1 MARRSKSPA
10 GGRQRQPRDRDPVAA
25 ARRLAGLGLHT
36 WRRFR
41 GDRCLAVAASLSY
54 TTLLAIVPLAAVGLA
69 TFSAFPVF
77 DGVQETL
84 QKFLFSN
91 FVPAAGEIVRE
102 NFTKFVANTGQLTAI
117 GIVFLTIT
125 ALMLLS
131 TIEESFNV
139 IWRQSVPRRL
149 TIRLMT
155 YWAILTLTPL
165 LIGGSL
171 ALSSYIFTI
180 TEVLRIEAFEGP
192 LGALVRILPFVL
204 SAIGFALLY
213 VIMPNR
219 QVRWRHALAAGVT
232 AAALLQVLKFI
243 FVLYVTNFPSF
254 ETIYGAVSAIPL
266 FLIWTYVTWCTV
278 LVGAELCASIP
289 EWRLDGQR
297 AQAPALD
304 PAGRLASA
312 LSVLA
317 ALSGGRSQETARTY
331 EALADE
337 ALAEAAGVDPGHAA
351 ALFER
356 LIAARY
362 LARTAEDNLVLC
374 RDLGASSLYDLAD
387 AMGLMLGAGAPGKDD
402 PSWRQRLGRIVEE
415 AEKSNRRLM
424 AARLGS
430 LFEENLPSGG
440 KPHPRAQKKRPG

>member
-1 MARRSKSPA
+1 MTGRSKYLTTA
-10 GGRQRQPRDRDPVAA
+10 RDLGG
-25 ARRLAGLGLHT
+25 LALHA

-77 DGVQETL
+77 EGVQETL

-102 NFTKFVANTGQLTAI
+102 NLTKFVANTGQLTAI
-117 GIVFLTIT
+117 GIVILAVT

-149 TIRLMT
+149 TIRLIT

-180 TEVLRIEAFEGP
+180 TQVLRIEAFEGP
-192 LGALVRILPFVL
+192 LGGLVRILPFVL
-204 SAIGFALLY
+204 SAVGFAFLY

-219 QVRWRHALAAGVT
+219 QVRWRHALAGGVT
-232 AAALLQVLKFI
+232 AAVLFQVLKFI

-266 FLIWTYVTWCTV
+266 FLIWMYVTWCTV

-297 AQAPALD
+297 ARAPALD

-317 ALSGGRSQETARTY
+317 ALSSEQAEESRRT
-331 EALADE
+331 DE
-337 ALAEAAGVDPGHAA
+337 ALAEAAGVDPGHAT

-362 LARTAEDNLVLC
+362 LARTADDHLVLC
-374 RDLGASSLYDLAD
+374 RDLGASSLYDFAH
-387 AMGLMLGAGAPGKDD
+387 AMGLMLNAGAPGKDD
-402 PSWRQRLGRIVEE
+402 PPWRRRLGQIVAQ
-415 AEKSNRRLM
+415 AEKSNHRLM
-424 AARLGS
+424 KARLGS
-430 LFEENLPSGG
+430 LFEQTSPSDK
-440 KPHPRAQKKRPG
+440 KPKPPEQKKRPG

>member
-1 MARRSKSPA
+1 MSRASKPPAGARR
-10 GGRQRQPRDRDPVAA
+10 RHLRDLDPVAA
-25 ARRLAGLGLHT
+25 ARDLAGLGLHA

-77 DGVQETL
+77 EGVQETV

-91 FVPAAGEIVRE
+91 FVPAAGEIVRQ
-102 NFTKFVANTGQLTAI
+102 NLTKFVANTGQLTAI
-117 GIVFLTIT
+117 GIVFLTVT

-180 TEVLRIEAFEGP
+180 TQVLRIEAFEGP
-192 LGALVRILPFVL
+192 MGALVRILPFVL
-204 SAIGFALLY
+204 SALGFAFLY
-213 VIMPNR
+213 VVMPNR
-219 QVRWRHALAAGVT
+219 QVRWRHALAGGL
-232 AAALLQVLKFI
+232 AAALLFQVLKFV

-266 FLIWTYVTWCTV
+266 FLIWMYVTWCTV

-289 EWRLDGQR
+289 EWRLEG
-297 AQAPALD
+297 AQARAPAPG

-317 ALSGGRSQETARTY
+317 ALSGERGDQARRG
-331 EALADE
+331 DE
-337 ALAEAAGVDPGHAA
+337 ALAQAAGLDPGHAA

-356 LIAARY
+356 LMAARY
-362 LARTAEDNLVLC
+362 LARTADDSLVLC
-374 RDLGASSLYDLAD
+374 RDLGACSLYDLAE
-387 AMGLMLGAGAPGKDD
+387 AMGLMLSAGAPGKGD
-402 PSWRQRLGRIVEE
+402 PPWRQRLAKIVGQ
-415 AEKSNRRLM
+415 AEKSNRKAM

-430 LFEENLPSGG
+430 LFEAPPQG
-440 KPHPRAQKKRPG
+440 QKKRPG

>member
-1 MARRSKSPA
+1 M
-10 GGRQRQPRDRDPVAA
+10 RDF
-25 ARRLAGLGLHT
+25 AGLALHAS
-36 WRRFR
+36 RRFR

-77 DGVQETL
+77 EGVQETL

-102 NFTKFVANTGQLTAI
+102 NLTKFVANTGQLTAI
-117 GIVFLTIT
+117 GIVILTVT

-180 TEVLRIEAFEGP
+180 TQVLRIEAFEGP

-204 SAIGFALLY
+204 SVVGFAFLY
-213 VIMPNR
+213 VVMPNR
-219 QVRWRHALAAGVT
+219 QVRWRHALAGGVT
-232 AAALLQVLKFI
+232 AAVLFQVLKFL

-266 FLIWTYVTWCTV
+266 FLIWMYVTWCTV

-297 AQAPALD
+297 ARAPALD

-317 ALSGGRSQETARTY
+317 ALSSERVEETRRT
-331 EALADE
+331 DE

-351 ALFER
+351 ALFNR

-362 LARTAEDNLVLC
+362 LARTADDSLVLC
-374 RDLGASSLYDLAD
+374 RDLGASSLYDFAE
-387 AMGLMLGAGAPGKDD
+387 AMGLVLSAGAPGKRD
-402 PSWRQRLGRIVEE
+402 PPWRQRLTKIVGQ
-415 AEKSNRRLM
+415 AEKSNRKLM
-424 AARLGS
+424 TARLGW
-430 LFEENLPSGG
+430 LFENMPPSGS
-440 KPHPRAQKKRPG
+440 KPQPLAQKKRPS

>member
-1 MARRSKSPA
+1 M
-10 GGRQRQPRDRDPVAA
+10 RDF
-25 ARRLAGLGLHT
+25 AGLALHAS
-36 WRRFR
+36 RRFR

-77 DGVQETL
+77 EGVQETL

-102 NFTKFVANTGQLTAI
+102 NLTKFVANTGQLTAI
-117 GIVFLTIT
+117 GIVILTVT

-139 IWRQSVPRRL
+139 IWRQSAPRRL

-180 TEVLRIEAFEGP
+180 TQVLRIEAFEGP
-192 LGALVRILPFVL
+192 LGGLVRILPFVL
-204 SAIGFALLY
+204 SAVGFAFLY

-219 QVRWRHALAAGVT
+219 QVRWRHALAGGVT
-232 AAALLQVLKFI
+232 AAVLFQVLKFL

-266 FLIWTYVTWCTV
+266 FLIWMYVTWCTV

-297 AQAPALD
+297 ARAPALD

-317 ALSGGRSQETARTY
+317 ALSSERVEETRRT
-331 EALADE
+331 DE

-351 ALFER
+351 ALFNR

-362 LARTAEDNLVLC
+362 LARTADDSLVLC
-374 RDLGASSLYDLAD
+374 RDLGASSLYDFAE
-387 AMGLMLGAGAPGKDD
+387 AMGLVLSAGAPGKRD
-402 PSWRQRLGRIVEE
+402 PPWRQRLTKIVGQ
-415 AEKSNRRLM
+415 AEKSNRKLM
-424 AARLGS
+424 TARLGW
-430 LFEENLPSGG
+430 LFENMPPSGS
-440 KPHPRAQKKRPG
+440 KPQPLAQKKRPS

>member
-1 MARRSKSPA
+1 M
-10 GGRQRQPRDRDPVAA
+10 RDFTG
-25 ARRLAGLGLHT
+25 LALHAS
-36 WRRFR
+36 RRFR

-77 DGVQETL
+77 EGVQETL

-102 NFTKFVANTGQLTAI
+102 NLTKFVANTGQLTAI
-117 GIVFLTIT
+117 GIVILTVT

-180 TEVLRIEAFEGP
+180 TQVLRIEAFEGP
-192 LGALVRILPFVL
+192 IGALVRILPFVL
-204 SAIGFALLY
+204 SVVGFAFLY
-213 VIMPNR
+213 VVMPNR
-219 QVRWRHALAAGVT
+219 QVRWRHALAGGVT
-232 AAALLQVLKFI
+232 AAVLFQVLKFL

-266 FLIWTYVTWCTV
+266 FLIWMYVTWCTV

-297 AQAPALD
+297 ARAPALD

-317 ALSGGRSQETARTY
+317 ALSSERVEETRRT
-331 EALADE
+331 DE

-351 ALFER
+351 ALFNR

-362 LARTAEDNLVLC
+362 LARTADDSLVLC
-374 RDLGASSLYDLAD
+374 RDLGASSLYDFAE
-387 AMGLMLGAGAPGKDD
+387 AMGLVLSAGAPGKRD
-402 PSWRQRLGRIVEE
+402 PPWRQRLTKIVGQ
-415 AEKSNRRLM
+415 AEKSNRKLM
-424 AARLGS
+424 TARLGW
-430 LFEENLPSGG
+430 LFENMPPSGS
-440 KPHPRAQKKRPG
+440 KPQPLAQKKRPS

>member
-1 MARRSKSPA
+1 MS
-10 GGRQRQPRDRDPVAA
+10 Q
-25 ARRLAGLGLHT
+25 LAGLVLYT
-36 WRRFR
+36 VQRFR
-41 GDRCLAVAASLSY
+41 QDRCLAVAASLSY

-69 TFSAFPVF
+69 TFAAFPVF
-77 DGVQETL
+77 EGVQETL

-91 FVPAAGEIVRE
+91 FVPAAGEVVRE
-102 NFTKFVANTGQLTAI
+102 NLTKFVANTGQLTVI
-117 GIVFLTIT
+117 GIIILTIT

-165 LIGGSL
+165 LIGGSF

-192 LGALVRILPFVL
+192 AGALVRVLPFVL
-204 SAIGFALLY
+204 SALGFALLY
-213 VIMPNR
+213 IIMPNR
-219 QVRWRHALAAGVT
+219 QVRWPHALAGGIS
-232 AAALLQVLKFI
+232 AAMLFQVLKFI

-254 ETIYGAVSAIPL
+254 ETIYGAVSAMPL
-266 FLIWTYVTWCTV
+266 FLIWMYVTWCTV

-289 EWRLDGQR
+289 EWRLDGQQ
-297 AQAPALD
+297 APAPALD

-317 ALSGGRSQETARTY
+317 TLSSDQGNEER
-331 EALADE
+331 LPDE
-337 ALAEAAGVDPGHAA
+337 ALAEAAGIDPSRAP

-362 LARTAEDNLVLC
+362 LARTADDSLVLC
-374 RDLGASSLYDLAD
+374 RDLGASSLYDFAE
-387 AMGLMLGAGAPGKDD
+387 AMGLTLNAGAPGKND
-402 PSWRQRLGRIVEE
+402 PPWRQHLAKIVEE
-415 AEKSNRRLM
+415 AEESNRELM
-424 AARLGS
+424 QARLGS
-430 LFEENLPSGG
+430 LFEVTPPG
-440 KPHPRAQKKRPG
+440 QKKRPD

>member
-1 MARRSKSPA
+1 MTKSSKYLA
-10 GGRQRQPRDRDPVAA
+10 AVRD
-25 ARRLAGLGLHT
+25 LAGLGLHAG
-36 WRRFR
+36 RRFR

-77 DGVQETL
+77 EGVQETL

-102 NFTKFVANTGQLTAI
+102 NLTKFVANTGQLTAI
-117 GIVFLTIT
+117 GIVILTVT

-171 ALSSYIFTI
+171 ALSSYIFTL
-180 TEVLRIEAFEGP
+180 TKVLGIEAFEGP
-192 LGALVRILPFVL
+192 LGSLVRFLPFVL
-204 SAIGFALLY
+204 SALGFALLY

-219 QVRWRHALAAGVT
+219 RVRWPHALTAGLVAAV
-232 AAALLQVLKFI
+232 LFQVLKFL

-254 ETIYGAVSAIPL
+254 ETIYGAMSAIPL
-266 FLIWTYVTWCTV
+266 FLIWMYVTWCTV

-297 AQAPALD
+297 ARAPAQD
-304 PAGRLASA
+304 PAARLASA

-317 ALSGGRSQETARTY
+317 ALGKGTKQT
-331 EALADE
+331 DE
-337 ALAEAAGVDPGHAA
+337 ALAAAAGVDPGHAP
-351 ALFER
+351 ALFES

-362 LARTAEDNLVLC
+362 LARTADDGLVLC
-374 RDLGASSLYDLAD
+374 RDLGACSLYDFAE
-387 AMGLMLGAGAPGKDD
+387 AMGLMLRAATPGRND
-402 PSWRQRLGRIVEE
+402 PPWRRRLAQIVGQ
-415 AEKSNRRLM
+415 AEKSNRKAM

-430 LFEENLPSGG
+430 LFEDAPPSRRKG
-440 KPHPRAQKKRPG
+440 QKKRPG

>member
-1 MARRSKSPA
+1 MTGRSKTLS
-10 GGRQRQPRDRDPVAA
+10 GA
-25 ARRLAGLGLHT
+25 ARDIAGLALHAGQ
-36 WRRFR
+36 RFR

-77 DGVQETL
+77 EGAQETL

-91 FVPAAGEIVRE
+91 FVPAAGDIVRE
-102 NFTKFVANTGQLTAI
+102 NLTKFVANTGQLTAI
-117 GIVFLTIT
+117 GIVFLTVT

-149 TIRLMT
+149 TVRLMT

-180 TEVLRIEAFEGP
+180 TKVLRIEAFEGP
-192 LGALVRILPFVL
+192 LGGLVRILPFVL
-204 SAIGFALLY
+204 SAVGFALLY

-219 QVRWRHALAAGVT
+219 QVRWRHALAGGV
-232 AAALLQVLKFI
+232 AAAVLFQVLKFL

-266 FLIWTYVTWCTV
+266 FLIWMYVTWCTV
-278 LVGAELCASIP
+278 LVGAEICASIP

-297 AQAPALD
+297 ARTPALD

-317 ALSGGRSQETARTY
+317 ALRAAGNEETRQT
-331 EALADE
+331 DE
-337 ALAEAAGVDPGHAA
+337 ALAEAAGIDPDYAA
-351 ALFER
+351 GLFER

-362 LARTAEDNLVLC
+362 LARTADDGLVLC
-374 RDLGASSLYDLAD
+374 RDLSATSLYDLAE
-387 AMGLMLGAGAPGKDD
+387 ALGLMLGAGTPRKSD
-402 PSWRQRLGRIVEE
+402 PPWRQRLARIVEQTE
-415 AEKSNRRLM
+415 NSNRKLM
-424 AARLGS
+424 AARLGP
-430 LFEENLPSGG
+430 LFEETP
-440 KPHPRAQKKRPG
+440 ATQKKRPS

>member
-1 MARRSKSPA
+1 M
-10 GGRQRQPRDRDPVAA
+10 RDF
-25 ARRLAGLGLHT
+25 AGLALHAS
-36 WRRFR
+36 RRFR

-77 DGVQETL
+77 EGVQETL

-102 NFTKFVANTGQLTAI
+102 NLTKFVANTGQLTAI
-117 GIVFLTIT
+117 GIVILTVT

-139 IWRQSVPRRL
+139 IWRQSAPRRL

-180 TEVLRIEAFEGP
+180 TQVLRIEAFEGP

-204 SAIGFALLY
+204 SVVGFAFLY
-213 VIMPNR
+213 VVMPNR
-219 QVRWRHALAAGVT
+219 QVRWRHALAGGVT
-232 AAALLQVLKFI
+232 AAVLFQVLKFL

-266 FLIWTYVTWCTV
+266 FLIWMYVTWCTV

-297 AQAPALD
+297 ARAPALD

-317 ALSGGRSQETARTY
+317 ALSSERVEETRRT
-331 EALADE
+331 DE

-351 ALFER
+351 ALFNR

-362 LARTAEDNLVLC
+362 LARTADDSLVLC
-374 RDLGASSLYDLAD
+374 RDLGASSLYDFAE
-387 AMGLMLGAGAPGKDD
+387 AMGLVLSAGAPGKRD
-402 PSWRQRLGRIVEE
+402 PPWRQRLTKIVGQ
-415 AEKSNRRLM
+415 AEKSNRKLM
-424 AARLGS
+424 TARLGW
-430 LFEENLPSGG
+430 LFENMPPSGS
-440 KPHPRAQKKRPG
+440 KPQPLAQKKRPS